1 MIPARRLVAAA
12 AAATSVV
19 VAVLALSSAPAGAHA
34 SLESSDPADGA
45 VLDEAPSAVTFT
57 FNEGVRVS
65 TGGMRVVDQDN
76 ERVDTGEVASEGQ
89 TATVELE
96 ADLPDGVY
104 TAAFRIISADG
115 HPIRGGIVFQVGED
129 VEASAVSLD
138 DVLGSSDRGWEV
150 SAAVLRGFA
159 YVGALL
165 AAGGAAFLVLVHD
178 GGPGRERLVRLVTIG
193 AVVGI
198 VALLLALPVQ
208 AALATGLGLGSITE
222 DGVLGD
228 VLAEGV
234 GLATAVTVFGLLDLV
249 VALRLLR
256 PGSAQRAVV
265 LVAAVLA
272 AGGFAL
278 SGHTRADDAAWWM
291 VSADLAHGIAAA
303 AWFGGLVLLAL
314 TLRRRHADGE
324 AAASAGVLARFSWL
338 ATGAVVVAGVTGS
351 LLAYSE
357 VRALSALD
365 TTYGAVLVA
374 KLALLIPIALVACW
388 NHWTLLPRVE
398 QEEDAGE
405 RVHALGR
412 VRRAV
417 WVEAVGLVLVL
428 AVTAVL
434 VNVTPARTAA
444 GITGI
449 YSDTQAIGEEHEV
462 NLVVDPN
469 QAGSNDV
476 HLYFFDDSGAPL
488 VDETFASV
496 ALRLTPP
503 GGELGTIEREPTFI
517 APGHYTLSGNELS
530 IAGQWGIE
538 VEVRI
543 GEFGLST
550 ADFPV
555 KVNP

>member
-1 MIPARRLVAAA
+1 MARRATAALGVAL
-12 AAATSVV
+12 VV
-19 VAVLALSSAPAGAHA
+19 VVGVLGLLAGPADAHA

-45 VLDEAPSAVTFT
+45 VLDEAPSEVTFS

-65 TGGMRVVDQDN
+65 TGGMRVVNQDG
-76 ERVDTGEVASEGQ
+76 ERVDTGEVSSDGQ
-89 TATVELE
+89 VAVVELE
-96 ADLPDGVY
+96 RDLPDGVY

-115 HPIRGGIVFQVGED
+115 HPVRGGIIFQVGED
-129 VEASAVSLD
+129 VEAPAVSLD

-150 SAAVLRGFA
+150 AAAFLRGFA
-159 YVGALL
+159 YLGGLL

-193 AVVGI
+193 AVVGA
-198 VALLLALPVQ
+198 VSLLLALPVQ
-208 AALATGLGLGSITE
+208 AALATGLGPDAILES
-222 DGVLGD
+222 GVLGD

-234 GLATAVTVFGLLDLV
+234 GLATAVTIFGLVDLV
-249 VALRLLR
+249 VALRFL
-256 PGSAQRAVV
+256 PTGPAQRAVV
-265 LVAAVLA
+265 LVAAALA

-278 SGHTRADDAAWWM
+278 SGHDRAGDATWWMLPADAAH
-291 VSADLAHGIAAA
+291 AIAGA
-303 AWFGGLVLLAL
+303 AWFGGLVLLVL
-314 TLRRRHADGE
+314 TLRRRNADGDPV
-324 AAASAGVLARFSWL
+324 ASAGVLDRFSRL
-338 ATGAVVVAGVTGS
+338 AAAAVVVAGVAGVA
-351 LLAYSE
+351 LAWSE
-357 VRALSALD
+357 VRAFRALD

-374 KLALLIPIALVACW
+374 KLALLVPIGLVACW

-405 RVHALGR
+405 RVHALGL

-417 WVEAVGLVLVL
+417 WVEALGLVAVL

-449 YSDTQAIGEEHEV
+449 YSETQAIGDEYDV

-469 QAGSNDV
+469 QAGSNEL
-476 HLYFFDDSGAPL
+476 HLYFFDDAGAPL
-488 VDETFASV
+488 TDEPFESV
-496 ALRLTPP
+496 TMRLTPP
-503 GGELGTIEREPTFI
+503 GGDLGTIEREPTFI
-517 APGHYTLSGNELS
+517 LPGHYTLEGNELS
-530 IAGQWGIE
+530 IPGQWQIE

-550 ADFPV
+550 SDFDV